1 MEFLTVVVSV
11 RKIGEN
17 DRVALHVR
25 FAFLCERFG
34 DFRKRERA
42 WRVTRK
48 LGSLVILAREREKV
62 PGESLESI
70 GKS

>member
-25 FAFLCERFG
+25 FAFLCERLG
-34 DFRKRERA
+34 DFGKRER
-42 WRVTRK
+42 
-48 LGSLVILAREREKV
+48 
-62 PGESLESI
+62 ESLESH
-70 GKS
+70 

>member
-34 DFRKRERA
+34 DFGKRER
-42 WRVTRK
+42 
-48 LGSLVILAREREKV
+48 E
-62 PGESLESI
+62 PGESLESLVI
-70 GKS
+70 LAERESAWRITRKH

>member
-34 DFRKRERA
+34 DFRERKR
-42 WRVTRK
+42 
-48 LGSLVILAREREKV
+48 V

>member
-34 DFRKRERA
+34 DFGKRER
-42 WRVTRK
+42 
-48 LGSLVILAREREKV
+48 ERV

>member
-25 FAFLCERFG
+25 FVFFG
-34 DFRKRERA
+34 CVRSLVTLAMRA
-42 WRVTRK
+42 WRVTGK
-48 LGSLVILAREREKV
+48 FGDFGREREC
-62 PGESLESI
+62 LENH
-70 GKS
+70 